1 MLGFDFLLQ
10 MYTNNSLLPRLVVLN
25 SKNSLSAINFD
36 NDDIIKT
43 IRSFN
48 INKAYG
54 HDNISIRMI
63 KICDKAIMKPL

>member
-1 MLGFDFLLQ
+1 
-10 MYTNNSLLPRLVVLN
+10 MYTNNSLLPGLVVLN
-25 SKNSLSAINFD
+25 SKNSLSAINFN
-36 NDDIIKT
+36 NDDIIKI

>member
-1 MLGFDFLLQ
+1 

-25 SKNSLSAINFD
+25 SKNSLSAINFN
-36 NDDIIKT
+36 NDDIIKI

>member
-36 NDDIIKT
+36 NDDIIKI

>member
-25 SKNSLSAINFD
+25 SKNSLSAINFN
-36 NDDIIKT
+36 NDDIIKI

>member
-10 MYTNNSLLPRLVVLN
+10 MYTSNSLLPRLVVLN
-25 SKNSLSAINFD
+25 SKNSLSAISFN
-36 NDDIIKT
+36 NDDIIKI

-48 INKAYG
+48 IKKAYG

>member
-10 MYTNNSLLPRLVVLN
+10 MYTSNSLLPRLVVLN
-25 SKNSLSAINFD
+25 SKNSLSAISFN
-36 NDDIIKT
+36 NDDIIKI

>member
-25 SKNSLSAINFD
+25 SKNSLSAINFN
-36 NDDIIKT
+36 NDDIIK
-43 IRSFN
+43 IISSFN

-54 HDNISIRMI
+54 RDNISIRMI

>member
-25 SKNSLSAINFD
+25 SKNSLSAINFN
-36 NDDIIKT
+36 NDDIIKI

-54 HDNISIRMI
+54 RDNISIRMI

>member
-25 SKNSLSAINFD
+25 SKNSLSAINFN
-36 NDDIIKT
+36 NDDIIK
-43 IRSFN
+43 IISSFN

-54 HDNISIRMI
+54 RDNISIRMI
-63 KICDKAIMKPL
+63 KICDKAIMKPP

>member
-36 NDDIIKT
+36 NDDIIKI

-54 HDNISIRMI
+54 RDNISIRMI

>member
-1 MLGFDFLLQ
+1 
-10 MYTNNSLLPRLVVLN
+10 MYTNNSLLPGLVVLN
-25 SKNSLSAINFD
+25 SKNSLSAINF
-36 NDDIIKT
+36 NNHDIIKF